1 MSPTPEPS
9 TRDSTPLGAY
19 LPTSR
24 VVFRLVGLGGGMGA
38 CLPEALVFFLIG
50 GTSSPLG
57 LAPAAA
63 PFGGTGVLGGLGL
76 GLGLGR
82 VEGGG
87 AEAVGVSEW
96 FSVFSTNEKVNRSRL
111 IQTHAIYVAGARQT
125 ATATQTCSCLA
136 LGNQDGV
143 LH

>member
-1 MSPTPEPS
+1 
-9 TRDSTPLGAY
+9 
-19 LPTSR
+19 
-24 VVFRLVGLGGGMGA
+24 MGA
-38 CLPEALVFFLIG
+38 CLPEALVFFFIG

-87 AEAVGVSEW
+87 AGAAGVSEW

-111 IQTHAIYVAGARQT
+111 IQTHAIHGAGVRHSDSDTNMQLLGPWEPGWRSAPERAMFGVRTKAESQT
-125 ATATQTCSCLA
+125 RLRCL
-136 LGNQDGV
+136 GT
-143 LH
+143 